1 MIEKKQKHFLVHPTY
16 PGGNKALSEF
26 ISQNLHYPEQAAQ
39 NDISGSV
46 HLQYVVTDDGFV
58 ESVQVLKGLGYGCD
72 EEAIRVVKLLKF
84 GSVRNRGMRLKST
97 KRIKINFNKTVKTQD
112 IIYNLKQDE
121 NQTTKISYTIKL

>member
-1 MIEKKQKHFLVHPTY
+1 MTEKKQKHFLEQPTY

-26 ISQNLHYPEQAAQ
+26 ISQNLRYPEQAVQ

-46 HLQYVVTDDGFV
+46 HLQYVVNDDGFV

-97 KRIKINFNKTVKTQD
+97 KRIKINFTKTAKTQD
-112 IIYNLKQDE
+112 IIYNLKQEE
-121 NQTTKISYTIKL
+121 NQTTKINYTIKI